1 MDDLTFL
8 ENKKVLVFDLDGT
21 IVNLTA
27 DWHTLKKVL
36 RERYNNI
43 YDDFCNFRS
52 ISSCLSAIVAKND
65 EGELLKFFDIIRTY
79 EMKNIKETTL
89 IEEIVYFIKHMEQ
102 FGVNKAVKLAIL
114 SLNTRQTIINS
125 LRLARI
131 KDNFDLIVG
140 REDVRA
146 WKPDPEG
153 LLRIKNHFN
162 VNKEDVVFLGDLKN
176 DIKTGKNA
184 GIDAYYIHE
193 LIDYMKQYIT
203 KKKKN

>member
-1 MDDLTFL
+1 MEDISFL
-8 ENKKVLVFDLDGT
+8 RDKKVLVFDLDGT

-27 DWHTLKKVL
+27 DWPTLKKIL
-36 RERYNNI
+36 RVRYNNI
-43 YDDFCNFRS
+43 YDDSCNFRS
-52 ISSCLSAIVAKND
+52 ISSCLSEIVAKDD
-65 EGELLKFFDIIRTY
+65 EEELLKFFGIIRTY
-79 EMKNIKETTL
+79 EMKNIQETTL
-89 IEEIVYFIKHMEQ
+89 IEEIVYFIEHIEQ

-125 LRLARI
+125 LELAGI
-131 KDNFDLIVG
+131 KDKFDLIIG

-153 LLRIKNHFN
+153 LFRIKNYFN
-162 VNKEDVVFLGDLKN
+162 VNKEDIVFFGDLEN

-193 LIDYMKQYIT
+193 LINYMKQFII
-203 KKKKN
+203 